1 MECDIAREAISAG
14 FDGEAFAGEAAKLEL
29 HLESCRACAEWRE
42 RAHTVTRRARIAVA
56 PTAPAAPQPLIEAVG
71 ASARNRPWQQASSL
85 TKARLGLAGVALLQL
100 AITVPPLI
108 LGSDRYA
115 PIHIA
120 HEMGAFDMALAVG
133 FLAAAWRPVHAK
145 GMHVLAG
152 AAALLLVATAVVD
165 IAAGRTTP
173 SAEVPHLLAV
183 AGWILLRLVAR
194 MPARDVDAA
203 ATPVQLLREWRTAP
217 GEPIALGRLM
227 SGARGDAV
235 GGDAALPVPA
245 KRAAGQ

>member
-1 MECDIAREAISAG
+1 MDCNSAREAISAA
-14 FDGEAFAGEAAKLEL
+14 FDGEAFDGEAAELEL
-29 HLESCRACAEWRE
+29 HLESCRGCVEWRE

-56 PTAPAAPQPLIEAVG
+56 PTAPAAPQSLIEAVV
-71 ASARNRPWQQASSL
+71 ASAANRPWQQVSSL
-85 TKARLGLAGVALLQL
+85 TKARLGLAAVAVLQL

-108 LGSDRYA
+108 LGSDRDA

-120 HEMGAFDMALAVG
+120 HEMGAFDLALAIG

-152 AAALLLVATAVVD
+152 AAALLLVGTAVVD

-173 SAEVPHLLAV
+173 AAEVPHLLAV

-194 MPARDVDAA
+194 MPARDTGAA
-203 ATPVQLLREWRTAP
+203 ATPLQLLRRWRTAS
-217 GEPIALGRLM
+217 GESIALGRLT
-227 SGARGDAV
+227 SGVRGDAIDV
-235 GGDAALPVPA
+235 DATLPVPA
-245 KRAAGQ
+245 RRAAGQ